1 MSCIHVQSFVPNTN
15 LCGNAVAVGR
25 VTLFEIPTKDLV
37 DLSEHHHDIMHV
49 ILAWMAQKLA
59 KSTEKMVAP
68 MLSPINTNARAPPTF
83 WESEEETTT
92 SPLSS
97 QTRPRKAKSRAETD

>member
-1 MSCIHVQSFVPNTN
+1 M
-15 LCGNAVAVGR
+15 
-25 VTLFEIPTKDLV
+25 TLFEIPTKDLI

-59 KSTEKMVAP
+59 NSTEKMVAP
-68 MLSPINTNARAPPTF
+68 MLSPINTNVRTPTTF
-83 WESEEETTT
+83 WESDEETNT
-92 SPLSS
+92 SPVSC